1 MGNSIYTP
9 VTLEVGNIL
18 KDVRSGKIGLPDL
31 QRPFVWKNDKVRDL
45 LDSMLRGYPIGYI
58 MLWESPAE
66 EAGKT
71 ESIGANEKSYSSP
84 KELVIDGQQRLTALL
99 ASFYGIPVKDKSFSE
114 RIIRVAYDP
123 IERQFKNA
131 DASTDRDPRY
141 ISAVSE
147 VFEANRLNKLSKFRR
162 EFIKDL
168 NDSNLKKGLAELTDE
183 EEDQIENG
191 LNALLGLE
199 RYYLPTLNITA
210 NADEEMVSDIFV
222 RVNSQGQALK
232 QDDFIMTLL
241 SVYEPE
247 MRERIERFC
256 EESHI
261 PAQNTSYNPLIKVSP
276 THLIRT
282 TVGVG
287 FKRGRLRYAYQILRG
302 RDLKTKETSAQT
314 REENFGKFGKALEH
328 VLDLNNWHAFI
339 NTLSEAGYI
348 NADQI
353 SSSNA
358 LFFNYAFYII
368 GKYEFKMEPLRIK
381 RLIRRWYF
389 ASALTAYYVGSFESD
404 FEQQLND
411 ISKLSNSDEFEAYFD
426 RSIEALLTDDYFRI
440 TLPADLD
447 ANEATGPT
455 WYGFVASQ
463 IVLGAK
469 ALFSTVPLSQLVG
482 PYSSGTKK
490 AVDKHHLFP
499 DNYLKEVGH
508 IADRSNRA
516 NFTYVDYQNNI
527 YISDD
532 PPSEY
537 VSKYRKDLGEN
548 AYLKACEEHALP
560 VDFETMDYET
570 FLQKRRGLMS
580 QLVKEAY
587 EKL

>member
-1 MGNSIYTP
+1 MENSIYTP

-45 LDSMLRGYPIGYI
+45 LDSMLKGYPIGYI

-66 EAGKT
+66 DAGKT
-71 ESIGANEKSYSSP
+71 ESIGSNEKSYSSP

-99 ASFYGIPVKDKSFSE
+99 AAFYGIPVKDKSFSE
-114 RIIRVAYDP
+114 RTIRIAYDP
-123 IERQFKNA
+123 IEKVFKNA
-131 DASTDRDPRY
+131 DASTDKDPRFV
-141 ISAVSE
+141 SAVYE
-147 VFEANRLNKLSKFRR
+147 VFEANRLNGLSKFRR
-162 EFIKDL
+162 KFIKDL
-168 NDSNLKKGLAELTDE
+168 NESNLKKGIAELDDDE
-183 EEDQIENG
+183 EDAIEAG
-191 LNALLGLE
+191 LNSLLGLE

-222 RVNSQGQALK
+222 RVNSQGQPLK

-256 EESHI
+256 QESHT
-261 PAQNTSYNPLIKVSP
+261 PANNTSYNALIAVTP
-276 THLIRT
+276 THLIRA

-302 RDLKTKETSAQT
+302 KDLKTKETSAET
-314 REENFGKFGKALEH
+314 RAENFEKFGLALDL

-348 NADQI
+348 NSDQV

-358 LFFNYAFYII
+358 LFFNYAFYLI
-368 GKYEFKMEPLRIK
+368 GKFEFKMEPLRIK

-389 ASALTAYYVGSFESD
+389 ASALTAFYVGSFESD

-411 ISKLSNSDEFEAYFD
+411 IAKLHDADEFESYFE

-440 TLPADLD
+440 TLPANLD

-455 WYGFVASQ
+455 WQGFVASQ
-463 IVLGAK
+463 IILGAK
-469 ALFSTVPLSQLVG
+469 ALFSTIPLSQLVG
-482 PYSSGTKK
+482 PFSSGTKK
-490 AVDKHHLFP
+490 SIDKHHIFP
-499 DNYLKEVGH
+499 DNYLKEQGLLS
-508 IADRSNRA
+508 DRSNRA

-532 PPSEY
+532 PPAEY
-537 VSKYRKDLGEN
+537 VKHYREDLGED
-548 AYLKACEEHALP
+548 AYLKACKEHALP
-560 VDFETMDYET
+560 VGFENMEYES
-570 FLQKRRGLMS
+570 FLNERRKLMS
-580 QLVKEAY
+580 ELVKDAFA
-587 EKL
+587 KL

>member
-71 ESIGANEKSYSSP
+71 EAIGANDKSYSSP

-99 ASFYGIPVKDKSFSE
+99 ASFYGIPVKDKNFSE

-168 NDSNLKKGLAELTDE
+168 NDSNLKKGIAELTDE
-183 EEDQIENG
+183 EEDRIENG

-199 RYYLPTLNITA
+199 RYYLPTLNITV

-314 REENFGKFGKALEH
+314 REENFEKFGKALEH

-381 RLIRRWYF
+381 RLVRRWYF

-440 TLPADLD
+440 TLPADFD

-537 VSKYRKDLGEN
+537 VSKYRKDLGED

>member
-1 MGNSIYTP
+1 MRNSIYTP
-9 VTLEVGNIL
+9 VNLEVGNIL

-45 LDSMLRGYPIGYI
+45 LDSMMKGYPIGYI
-58 MLWESPAE
+58 MLWESPADG
-66 EAGKT
+66 AGKT
-71 ESIGANEKSYSSP
+71 EAIGANEKSYASP

-99 ASFYGIPVKDKSFSE
+99 AAFYGIAVKDKYFK
-114 RIIRVAYDP
+114 
-123 IERQFKNA
+123 ERQIRIAFDPVDKIFKNA
-131 DASTDRDPRY
+131 DASTDRDPRFV
-141 ISAVSE
+141 SAVSE
-147 VFEANRLNKLSKFRR
+147 VFEANRLNQLSKFRR
-162 EFIKDL
+162 RFIKEL
-168 NDSNLKKGLAELTDE
+168 NESNDKKGFEELSDE
-183 EEDQIENG
+183 EEDLIETG
-191 LNALLGLE
+191 LNDLLSLE

-247 MRERIERFC
+247 MREHIEAFC
-256 EESHI
+256 ESSHI
-261 PAQNTSYNPLIKVSP
+261 PAENTSYNPLIAVSP

-302 RDLKTKETSAQT
+302 RDLKTKETTPET
-314 REENFGKFGKALEH
+314 RAENFERFGKALDL

-348 NADQI
+348 NSDQV

-358 LFFNYAFYII
+358 LFFNYAFYLI
-368 GKYEFKMEPLRIK
+368 GKYEFKMEPLRVK

-389 ASALTAYYVGSFESD
+389 ASALTAFYVGSFESD
-404 FEQQLND
+404 FEQQLTDIAKLND
-411 ISKLSNSDEFEAYFD
+411 ADEFESYFE

-440 TLPADLD
+440 TLPASLD

-455 WYGFVASQ
+455 WQGFVASQ

-490 AVDKHHLFP
+490 AVDKHHIFP
-499 DNYLKEVGH
+499 DNYLKELGMLS
-508 IADRSNRA
+508 DRSNRA

-532 PPSEY
+532 PPAEY
-537 VSKYRKDLGEN
+537 VKRYRGDLGEE
-548 AYLKACEEHALP
+548 AYLKACREHALP
-560 VDFETMDYET
+560 IGFENMSYEDFLRD
-570 FLQKRRGLMS
+570 RRKLMS
-580 QLVKEAY
+580 ELVKDAFA
-587 EKL
+587 KL

>member
-58 MLWESPAE
+58 MLWESPVE

-71 ESIGANEKSYSSP
+71 ETIGANEKSYSSP

-99 ASFYGIPVKDKSFSE
+99 ASFYGIPVKDKNFSE

-183 EEDQIENG
+183 EEDRIENG

-314 REENFGKFGKALEH
+314 REENFEKFGKALEH

-381 RLIRRWYF
+381 RLVRRWYF

-499 DNYLKEVGH
+499 DNYLKEVGY

-537 VSKYRKDLGEN
+537 VSKYRKDLGED

>member
-71 ESIGANEKSYSSP
+71 ETIGANDKSYSSP

-114 RIIRVAYDP
+114 RVIRVAYDP

-131 DASTDRDPRY
+131 DASTDKDPRY
-141 ISAVSE
+141 VSAVSE

-162 EFIKDL
+162 VFIKDL
-168 NDSNLKKGLAELTDE
+168 NDSNLKKGLGELTDE

-210 NADEEMVSDIFV
+210 SADEEMVSDIFV

-256 EESHI
+256 EDSHI

-276 THLIRT
+276 THLIRA
-282 TVGVG
+282 TVGIG

-302 RDLKTKETSAQT
+302 RDLKTKETSAKT
-314 REENFGKFGKALEH
+314 REENFEKFGKALEH
-328 VLDLNNWHAFI
+328 VLNLNNWHAFI

-411 ISKLSNSDEFEAYFD
+411 ISKLSSSDEFEAYFD

-537 VSKYRKDLGEN
+537 VSKFRKDLGED

-560 VDFETMDYET
+560 ADFETMDYET

>member
-66 EAGKT
+66 EVGKT
-71 ESIGANEKSYSSP
+71 ETIGANDKSYSSP

-99 ASFYGIPVKDKSFSE
+99 ASFYGIPVKDKNFSE
-114 RIIRVAYDP
+114 RVIRVAYDP

-131 DASTDRDPRY
+131 DASTDKDPRY
-141 ISAVSE
+141 VSAVSE

-162 EFIKDL
+162 EFIKEL
-168 NDSNLKKGLAELTDE
+168 NDSNLKKGLDELTDE

-210 NADEEMVSDIFV
+210 SADEEMVSDIFV

-256 EESHI
+256 EDSHI

-276 THLIRT
+276 THLIRA

-302 RDLKTKETSAQT
+302 RDLKTKETSATT
-314 REENFGKFGKALEH
+314 REENFEKFGKALEY

-411 ISKLSNSDEFEAYFD
+411 ISKLSSSDEFEAYFD

-469 ALFSTVPLSQLVG
+469 ALFNTVPLSQLVG

-537 VSKYRKDLGEN
+537 VSKYRKDLGED

>member
-71 ESIGANEKSYSSP
+71 EVIGANEKSYSSP

-99 ASFYGIPVKDKSFSE
+99 ASFYGIPVKDKNFSE

-162 EFIKDL
+162 GFIKDL

-183 EEDQIENG
+183 EEDRIENG

-256 EESHI
+256 EDSHI

-302 RDLKTKETSAQT
+302 RDLKTKETSAKT
-314 REENFGKFGKALEH
+314 REENFEKFGKALDH

-381 RLIRRWYF
+381 RLVRRWYF

-411 ISKLSNSDEFEAYFD
+411 ISKLSNSDEFESFFD

-532 PPSEY
+532 PPAEY
-537 VSKYRKDLGEN
+537 VSKYREDLGED
-548 AYLKACEEHALP
+548 AYLKACKEHALP
-560 VDFETMDYET
+560 VDFETMDYEA
-570 FLQKRRGLMS
+570 FLQKRRSLMS

-587 EKL
+587 ERL

>member
-66 EAGKT
+66 EVGKT
-71 ESIGANEKSYSSP
+71 ETIGANDKSYSSP

-99 ASFYGIPVKDKSFSE
+99 ASFYGIPVKDKNFSE

-141 ISAVSE
+141 VSAVSE

-168 NDSNLKKGLAELTDE
+168 NDSNLKKGLDELTDE
-183 EEDQIENG
+183 DEDRIENG

-210 NADEEMVSDIFV
+210 SADEEMVSDIFV

-256 EESHI
+256 EDSHI

-276 THLIRT
+276 THLIRA

-302 RDLKTKETSAQT
+302 RDLKTKETSAKT
-314 REENFGKFGKALEH
+314 REENFDKFGKALDH

-411 ISKLSNSDEFEAYFD
+411 ISKLKSSEEFEAYFD
-426 RSIEALLTDDYFRI
+426 RSIDALLTDDYFRI

-463 IVLGAK
+463 IVLGSK

-499 DNYLKEVGH
+499 DNYLKEVGY

-532 PPSEY
+532 APAKY
-537 VSKYRKDLGEN
+537 VSQYRKDLGED

-560 VDFETMDYET
+560 IDFEKMDYEV

-580 QLVKEAY
+580 RLVKEAY
-587 EKL
+587 QKL

>member
-9 VTLEVGNIL
+9 VTLEIGNIL

-45 LDSMLRGYPIGYI
+45 LDSMMKGYPIGYI
-58 MLWESPAE
+58 MLWESPSD
-66 EAGKT
+66 EANKT
-71 ESIGANEKSYSSP
+71 ESIGANEKSYASP

-99 ASFYGIPVKDKSFSE
+99 AAFYGIAVKDKNFKE
-114 RIIRVAYDP
+114 RPIRIAYDP
-123 IERQFKNA
+123 IEKMFKNA
-131 DASTDRDPRY
+131 DASTDKDPRY
-141 ISAVSE
+141 VSAVSE

-162 EFIKDL
+162 RFIKDL
-168 NDSNLKKGLAELTDE
+168 NESNEKKGLEELTDE
-183 EEDQIENG
+183 QEDQIENG
-191 LNALLGLE
+191 LNDLLSLE
-199 RYYLPTLNITA
+199 RYYLPTLNITV

-256 EESHI
+256 EASHI
-261 PAQNTSYNPLIKVSP
+261 PAENTSYNPLITVSP
-276 THLIRT
+276 THLIRAI
-282 TVGVG
+282 VGVG

-302 RDLKTKETSAQT
+302 KDLKTKETSIET
-314 REENFGKFGKALEH
+314 REENFSIFGNALDQ

-348 NADQI
+348 NSDQV

-368 GKYEFKMEPLRIK
+368 GKYEFKMESLKIK

-411 ISKLSNSDEFEAYFD
+411 IARLETADEFEEYFEQ
-426 RSIEALLTDDYFRI
+426 SIAALLTDDYFRI
-440 TLPADLD
+440 TLPASLD

-455 WYGFVASQ
+455 WQGFVASQ

-482 PYSSGTKK
+482 PFSSGTKK
-490 AVDKHHLFP
+490 AIDKHHIFP

-508 IADRSNRA
+508 IAERSNRA

-537 VSKYRKDLGEN
+537 VARYKKDLGEE
-548 AYLKACEEHALP
+548 AYTLACVQHALP
-560 VDFETMDYET
+560 IGFENMQYES
-570 FLQKRRGLMS
+570 FLQKRRKLMAG
-580 QLVKEAY
+580 LVKEAFQ
-587 EKL
+587 KL

>member
-1 MGNSIYTP
+1 
-9 VTLEVGNIL
+9 
-18 KDVRSGKIGLPDL
+18 
-31 QRPFVWKNDKVRDL
+31 
-45 LDSMLRGYPIGYI
+45 
-58 MLWESPAE
+58 
-66 EAGKT
+66 
-71 ESIGANEKSYSSP
+71 
-84 KELVIDGQQRLTALL
+84 
-99 ASFYGIPVKDKSFSE
+99 
-114 RIIRVAYDP
+114 
-123 IERQFKNA
+123 
-131 DASTDRDPRY
+131 
-141 ISAVSE
+141 
-147 VFEANRLNKLSKFRR
+147 
-162 EFIKDL
+162 
-168 NDSNLKKGLAELTDE
+168 
-183 EEDQIENG
+183 
-191 LNALLGLE
+191 
-199 RYYLPTLNITA
+199 
-210 NADEEMVSDIFV
+210 
-222 RVNSQGQALK
+222 
-232 QDDFIMTLL
+232 
-241 SVYEPE
+241 
-247 MRERIERFC
+247 
-256 EESHI
+256 
-261 PAQNTSYNPLIKVSP
+261 
-276 THLIRT
+276 
-282 TVGVG
+282 
-287 FKRGRLRYAYQILRG
+287 
-302 RDLKTKETSAQT
+302 
-314 REENFGKFGKALEH
+314 
-328 VLDLNNWHAFI
+328 
-339 NTLSEAGYI
+339 
-348 NADQI
+348 
-353 SSSNA
+353 
-358 LFFNYAFYII
+358 
-368 GKYEFKMEPLRIK
+368 MEPLRIK
-381 RLIRRWYF
+381 RLVRRWYF

-440 TLPADLD
+440 TLPADFD

-537 VSKYRKDLGEN
+537 VSKYRKDLGED